1 MDKNLE
7 KAVNELAIAR
17 LWNGLFDCDEGTES
31 NPDFADLDNYV
42 SRMNHVVL
50 GKLQKPSDSP
60 LVDQLINECNRIIK
74 KNSQID
80 SYKSKE
86 KEALLQLTN
95 KKKSLKSN
103 TSIVLLDSPERKV
116 KNHQS
121 TTTLIKIDDEI
132 SAPKPDLKNEEQS
145 NQSLD
150 DVLNRFL
157 NRFKIEIDRK
167 NNGDTIK
174 EFLTDLLSKDAEII
188 DQVCLNLIDI
198 QNFNDQV
205 RSKDQIKQVSL
216 KEESLSSL
224 LLNLNPSQ
232 VILDIIL
239 YNLIDKTN
247 SYIYFKGFV

>member
-1 MDKNLE
+1 M
-7 KAVNELAIAR
+7 
-17 LWNGLFDCDEGTES
+17 
-31 NPDFADLDNYV
+31 
-42 SRMNHVVL
+42 
-50 GKLQKPSDSP
+50 
-60 LVDQLINECNRIIK
+60 K
-74 KNSQID
+74 KQ
-80 SYKSKE
+80 
-86 KEALLQLTN
+86 
-95 KKKSLKSN
+95 
-103 TSIVLLDSPERKV
+103 
-116 KNHQS
+116 QS

-132 SAPKPDLKNEEQS
+132 SAPKPDLDLKNEEQS

-157 NRFKIEIDRK
+157 NRFKIEIDRR

-216 KEESLSSL
+216 KEENLSSL

-247 SYIYFKGFV
+247 SYKFFKGFV

>member
-1 MDKNLE
+1 M
-7 KAVNELAIAR
+7 
-17 LWNGLFDCDEGTES
+17 
-31 NPDFADLDNYV
+31 
-42 SRMNHVVL
+42 
-50 GKLQKPSDSP
+50 
-60 LVDQLINECNRIIK
+60 K
-74 KNSQID
+74 KQ
-80 SYKSKE
+80 
-86 KEALLQLTN
+86 
-95 KKKSLKSN
+95 
-103 TSIVLLDSPERKV
+103 
-116 KNHQS
+116 QS

-145 NQSLD
+145 DQSLD

-157 NRFKIEIDRK
+157 TRLKIEIDRK

-174 EFLTDLLSKDAEII
+174 EFLTDLLSKDVEII

-247 SYIYFKGFV
+247 SYIYF